1 MLERERE
8 RERRMCER
16 EREGGLRLQ
25 CDQIT
30 VHSLAVYVNLPSSIT
45 IAKVGA
51 KGCQIPNENNT

>member
-1 MLERERE
+1 
-8 RERRMCER
+8 MCER